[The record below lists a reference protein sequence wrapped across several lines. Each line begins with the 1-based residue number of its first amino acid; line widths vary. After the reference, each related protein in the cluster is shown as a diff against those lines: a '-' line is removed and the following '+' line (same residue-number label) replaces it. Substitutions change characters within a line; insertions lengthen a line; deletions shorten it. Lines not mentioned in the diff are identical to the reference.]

1 MDRLP
6 GRPYWNERVLELLHL
21 SLLQS
26 FTHVRDEQLRP
37 TLVTHAADLCLYS
50 ATAAQPEYGI
60 LTAFLS
66 SSSDADRKLW
76 AQHIGW
82 RLAKLQPAE
91 AQGNWERWIKD
102 YWARRL
108 DNRPVRLTADEGG
121 QMLDWVIPAGD
132 PFPEAVGLLVK
143 SPSRFPGAFLFFRN
157 LKDSPVL
164 TEHSAEAAQ
173 LAAHV
178 LTPSTARP
186 WCARRSARSCTHSSP
201 SATLNSCPTS
211 DRPARAPQRQ
221 DVPTV

>member
-1 MDRLP
+1 M
-6 GRPYWNERVLELLHL
+6 
-21 SLLQS
+21 
-26 FTHVRDEQLRP
+26 RP
-37 TLVTHAADLCLYS
+37 TLINHVADLCLYS
-50 ATAAQPEYGI
+50 ATAAQPEHGI

-66 SSSDADRKLW
+66 SSNGTDRRLW

-82 RLAKLQPAE
+82 RLNKLQPAE

-121 QMLDWVIPAGD
+121 QMLDWVLPAGD
-132 PFPEAVGLLVK
+132 LFPEAVGLLVK

-164 TEHSAEAAQ
+164 AEHPAETAQ

-178 LTPSTARP
+178 LTHLNGPVAV
-186 WCARRSARSCTHSSP
+186 CEEISSVLHALI
-201 SATLNSCPTS
+201 ATGNPALTPTLRQACEGAAKAGCPNALAWAKAL
-211 DRPARAPQRQ
+211 P
-221 DVPTV
+221 